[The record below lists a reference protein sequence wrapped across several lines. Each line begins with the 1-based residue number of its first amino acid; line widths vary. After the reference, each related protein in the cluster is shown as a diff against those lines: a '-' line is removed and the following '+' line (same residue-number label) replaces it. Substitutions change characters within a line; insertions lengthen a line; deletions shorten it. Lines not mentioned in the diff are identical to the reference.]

1 MRPYPTPGE
10 TVGPYQ
16 LERRLGE
23 GQQSTVYAATQV
35 RSRQRVALKV
45 ISDDTDTAERR
56 RITLAAR
63 GHASVGSP
71 HVTRV
76 HLYGE
81 HDARMFVA
89 SDLIT
94 DGTLDLVLRRQ
105 GGAPVLAG
113 LDLMA
118 QVATGL
124 EAVHARGLV
133 HGALTPGNV
142 LLQWRAGR
150 MCAVLADVGMSRH
163 DTAPEV
169 LQGAARSAASD
180 IHSLGVLTWTTLVG
194 RPPFAGT
201 SYQVAESY
209 VRDRLPLLAG
219 TSPRVARLNAVL
231 ARATHPD
238 PAARHVAPGEL
249 RADLL
254 EAMALP
260 GEPGPLDTLPPASHG
275 PDRRTTM
282 VTVWVLLAVMLT
294 GLVASGVLLA
304 LDAAS

>member
-23 GQQSTVYAATQV
+23 GKRSTVYAARQV
-35 RSRQRVALKV
+35 QSRQRVALKV

-89 SDLIT
+89 SDLIA
-94 DGTLDLVLRRQ
+94 DGTLEHVLRRQ
-105 GGAPVLAG
+105 GGAPTLAG

-150 MCAVLADVGMSRH
+150 MCALLADVGMSRH

-180 IHSLGVLTWTTLVG
+180 IHSLGVLTWTALVG
-194 RPPFAGT
+194 RAPFAGT
-201 SYQVAESY
+201 PFQVAECY
-209 VRDRLPLLAG
+209 VHDRLPPLAG
-219 TSPRVARLNAVL
+219 SSPRVARLNAVL
-231 ARATHPD
+231 ARATHAD
-238 PAARHVAPGEL
+238 PAVRHPAPGDL
-249 RADLL
+249 RDDLIA
-254 EAMALP
+254 AMSLP
-260 GEPGPLDTLPPASHG
+260 GEPGPLGAAQAPAAG
-275 PDRRTTM
+275 PDRRTTL
-282 VTVWVLLAVMLT
+282 VTVWFLLGVMLT
-294 GLVASGVLLA
+294 GLIASGVLLA
-304 LDAAS
+304 VDAAG